1 MADENKTSKRRISAI
16 VNILAGVFALGAGFN
31 ILGAT
36 PGSSWVWLI
45 LGVLFILTGVW
56 GLIR

>member
-1 MADENKTSKRRISAI
+1 MAKQESPAKRRISAI
-16 VNILAGVFALGAGFN
+16 INIIAGLLALGAGFN

-36 PGSSWVWLI
+36 PGSSWVWL
-45 LGVLFILTGVW
+45 LLAVAFIAAGVW